1 MSADVRVTAWMVAR
15 SFLWLSL
22 TTYGGAQSAAIRRE
36 VVRRRQWL
44 SESEFLELRSI
55 ALVAPGPNSPN
66 LAILVGLHLAGTAG
80 AVLAFL
86 AATVPG
92 LAIILAFALLSL
104 DPRLG
109 GVNAALRG
117 CAAAAVGLTFA
128 GAVETTVMR
137 RLGLAQLAIVGASA
151 AAVTFLHFSL
161 WLTLLVFVPISIA
174 VAKSPE
180 PPGGTGDSATA

>member
-1 MSADVRVTAWMVAR
+1 VRVSAWTVAR

-36 VVRRRQWL
+36 VVRHRQWL
-44 SESEFLELRSI
+44 GEDEFLELRSI
-55 ALVAPGPNSPN
+55 AMIAPGPNSPN
-66 LAILVGLHLAGTAG
+66 LAILVGLHLAGTGG

-92 LAIILAFALLSL
+92 LAIIMAFALLSL

-109 GVNAALRG
+109 GFSAALRG
-117 CAAAAVGLTFA
+117 CAAAAVGLMVA

-137 RLGLAQLAIVGASA
+137 RLDLVQLAIVAASA
-151 AAVTFLHFSL
+151 GAVTFLHFSL
-161 WLTLLVFVPISIA
+161 WLTLLVFVPIAIA
-174 VAKSPE
+174 VAQRA
-180 PPGGTGDSATA
+180 DA

>member
-1 MSADVRVTAWMVAR
+1 VRVSAWAVAR

-36 VVRRRQWL
+36 VVRRREWL
-44 SESEFLELRSI
+44 SEAEFLELRSI
-55 ALVAPGPNSPN
+55 AMVAPGPNSPN

-80 AVLAFL
+80 AALAFV

-92 LAIILAFALLSL
+92 IVIIMAFALLSL

-109 GVNAALRG
+109 PLNAALRG

-137 RLGLAQLAIVGASA
+137 RLGLVQLAIVAASA
-151 AAVTFLHFSL
+151 LAVTVLHFSL

-174 VAKSPE
+174 LAKPAE
-180 PPGGTGDSATA
+180 PREATPS

>member
-1 MSADVRVTAWMVAR
+1 MSVSAWAVAR

-36 VVRRRQWL
+36 VVGHRKWL
-44 SESEFLELRSI
+44 TEAEFLDLRAI
-55 ALVAPGPNSPN
+55 AMIAPGPNSPN
-66 LAILVGLHLAGTAG
+66 LAVLVGLHLAGTSG
-80 AVLAFL
+80 AALAFI

-92 LAIILAFALLSL
+92 VAIMLALALLSF

-109 GVNAALRG
+109 GISAALRG
-117 CAAAAVGLTFA
+117 CAAAAVGLSFA

-137 RLGLAQLAIVGASA
+137 KLGVAQLAIVAASA
-151 AAVTFLHFSL
+151 AAVIGLHFSL

-174 VAKSPE
+174 LTK
-180 PPGGTGDSATA
+180 TA